1 MLLPLII
8 VRDNKTSLN
17 LKQFIVILDNLTSED
32 RWELS
37 RNLKLPTGDN
47 VCTDDVNCLFLYRLH
62 VSDNIS

>member
-47 VCTDDVNCLFLYRLH
+47 VCTDDVN
-62 VSDNIS
+62 